1 MDTSSESNWP
11 KIFLI
16 YAIGVLAAMSVSQA
30 VPVVGMI
37 AREFHPTD
45 PSQLGLIISLPSLVV
60 AIGALAVGWLTDK
73 FGARPVLLVGA
84 AILLAGD
91 IATTLAPSFD
101 LLLASRIVAGVGYT
115 GVAVAAV
122 AMLTRTTA
130 GNRRTAA
137 LSLWSSFVPMSFI
150 IPFLTAAPVM
160 MSGQW
165 RWAFDG
171 HAIVL
176 AALALLAL
184 LFLPEG
190 RMVSSSGARTAG
202 LSQVLRSPWP
212 YALGISFGAAA
223 FLQSGIVASL
233 AVFLARRY
241 HVSELSVQPYNV
253 GAMVANIAGCL
264 AVGRLLHAKIPAVW
278 VGFAGIVLAGLGGVL
293 VFATTIGFGNAIAA
307 SWLFTFGC
315 GLLVGMW
322 TLLPLVSP
330 SPACVGATSGLVT
343 QLTLLGVL
351 LGSPFA
357 FAAEASLSAI
367 PMLIFIG
374 GSLVVCLAGL
384 PIWLRWGP
392 PVRGPA

>member
-1 MDTSSESNWP
+1 MNPSSESNWP
-11 KIFLI
+11 RILLI

-37 AREFHPTD
+37 AREFHP
-45 PSQLGLIISLPSLVV
+45 SNASELGLIISLPSLVI
-60 AIGALAVGWLTDK
+60 AIGALAVGWLVDRY
-73 FGARPVLLVGA
+73 GARIVLLVGT

-91 IATTLAPSFD
+91 VATILSPTFS
-101 LLLASRIVAGVGYT
+101 LLLDSRVIAGVGYV
-115 GVAVAAV
+115 GIAVAAV
-122 AMLTRTTA
+122 TMITRTTS
-130 GNRRTAA
+130 GSRRTAA
-137 LSLWSSFVPMSFI
+137 LSLWSSFIPMSFI
-150 IPFLTAAPVM
+150 IPFLAAAPVM

-165 RWAFDG
+165 RWAFTG

-176 AALALLAL
+176 ALLALLAL

-190 RMVSSSGARTAG
+190 RMVDVRGARTAG
-202 LSQVLRSPWP
+202 LLLVLRSPWP
-212 YALGISFGAAA
+212 NVLGISFAAAA

-241 HVSELSVQPYNV
+241 HVSDLTVEPYNV

-264 AVGRLLHAKIPAVW
+264 AVGRLLHANISAVL
-278 VGFAGIVLAGLGGVL
+278 VGFAGVVLAGVGGVL
-293 VFATTIGFGNAIAA
+293 VFAVPIGFGNAIAA

-322 TLLPLVSP
+322 TLLPQVSP
-330 SPACVGATSGLVT
+330 SPAYAGATSGLVT

-357 FAAEASLSAI
+357 FAAEASGSAG
-367 PMLIFIG
+367 PMLVYIG
-374 GSLVVCLAGL
+374 GSLVVCVVGL
-384 PIWLRWGP
+384 PIWIRSASSVG
-392 PVRGPA
+392 RAA